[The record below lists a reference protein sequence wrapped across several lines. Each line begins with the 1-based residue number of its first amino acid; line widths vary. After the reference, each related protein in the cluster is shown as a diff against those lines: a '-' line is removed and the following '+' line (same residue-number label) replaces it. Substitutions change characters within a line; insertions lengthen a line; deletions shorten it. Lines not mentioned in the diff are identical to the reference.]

1 MKSYYNKDKRGSGYL
16 VVLLFATMLLI
27 LFGIFGR
34 LRTSHHL
41 LQSKDVRRFIA
52 SNLGEAALNCIVAE
66 LNANRAYN
74 THLHYYPYE
83 MNKQGWY
90 KPIKKRDSLL
100 GKIDNMTINGVNQ
113 GIYSGYTD
121 YGEFKAK
128 FAMNY
133 GSRENSSTKA
143 LRESEMYT
151 RVEIVVKVKG
161 GAGAKDETYRKITA
175 LLERRYPATEYLL
188 FDGEML
194 DIGGFGPY
202 LGVENQL
209 RRSRLY
215 GYHWIT
221 FNSAGGACKGS
232 EIVEGEKI
240 ETPGLIRALIDTD
253 LEFSNHERHKLT
265 KENDSIHVTDFQDFD
280 GYIVDGPH
288 GAHPIKFTRL
298 PKERIK
304 KTAETYKKS
313 YGVIIDDKTLPVS
326 KYINPYDSSTKY
338 YDLDFA
344 GYKAVAVPRDE
355 DERSTRDS
363 SSDDDKDDEES
374 DVAGDA
380 EEEVEDVDSTEIDDP
395 EIIKQHHGRKIL
407 VYSEVPLRIWGCPDK
422 SITIYSTKDIVIA
435 GDFNQNPETSQV
447 YKSRYYQD
455 YKKVLRNG
463 RYNNKVGAMIM
474 SEGRIFIDVSQ
485 PSKFAKN
492 EIKPYFLY
500 CLAMN
505 LHPSSLEIEEELKH
519 TLCPADPR
527 ERDTIFGVSSSV
539 NENGLAEPRFGTMA
553 FLYNFPEVNSGGSYE
568 ANIEDLQ
575 NFFMPSTVTLNHS
588 FGIKDSKVR
597 EDIIE
602 YIKHAIRLG
611 GDLTKEEQDRI
622 FEMAWKQ
629 ALIEE
634 ENDYDPTCGPS
645 GLMSGLFEEAVKND
659 SDGLFVPE
667 ITINATLI
675 SSCRRAS
682 NWKVGNSSVK
692 IQDEIGDPEV
702 YLKKPGFIIQRI
714 YGGDIRIGRAKPEYF
729 VDGTHSGK
737 NILRRR
743 IWDKTNLSNRD
754 FKPLEAPAVH
764 NILTITDEQISSK
777 EYNNFKG

>member
-1 MKSYYNKDKRGSGYL
+1 MKMPSNKKRGSGYL
-16 VVLLFATMLLI
+16 VVMFFILLLMI
-27 LFGIFGR
+27 LFSIFGR
-34 LRTSHHL
+34 IRSSHHL

-52 SNLGEAALNCIVAE
+52 SNLGEAALNCILAE
-66 LNANRAYN
+66 LNANRAFN
-74 THLHYYPYE
+74 THLHYYPYQH
-83 MNKQGWY
+83 NAQGWY
-90 KPIKKRDSLL
+90 KPIKKRESLL

-128 FAMNY
+128 FAQNY
-133 GSRENSSTKA
+133 GSRENSATKA

-151 RVEIVVKVKG
+151 RVEIVVKIKG
-161 GAGAKDETYRKITA
+161 GWGAKNESYRKITA
-175 LLERRYPATEYLL
+175 LLERRYPATEHLL

-194 DIGGFGPY
+194 DIGGLGPY
-202 LGVENQL
+202 LGRENQL

-232 EIVEGEKI
+232 EIVKGEKI
-240 ETPGLIRALIDTD
+240 ETPGLIRALVDTD
-253 LEFSNHERHKLT
+253 LEFSNEERHKLT
-265 KENDSIHVTDFQDFD
+265 KDNDSIHVTEFQDFD

-326 KYINPYDSSTKY
+326 KYTNPYDQKTKY
-338 YDLDFA
+338 YDLDFGEYRA
-344 GYKAVAVPRDE
+344 IAVPRDE
-355 DERSTRDS
+355 DKRTRDS
-363 SSDDDKDDEES
+363 SYDDDEGDEES
-374 DVAGDA
+374 DIPGDA
-380 EEEVEDVDSTEIDDP
+380 EEEVDDVESTESDDP
-395 EIIKQHHGRKIL
+395 EIITQHHGRKIL
-407 VYSEVPLRIWGCPDK
+407 IYSEVPLRIWGCPDK
-422 SITIYSTKDIVIA
+422 SITIYSTQDIVIC

-447 YKSRYYQD
+447 YKNRYYQE
-455 YKKVLRNG
+455 YKKTLRNG
-463 RYNNKVGAMIM
+463 KNNNKVGAMIM
-474 SEGRIFIDVSQ
+474 SEGRVFIDVSQ

-505 LHPSSLEIEEELKH
+505 LHPSSMEIESELKDIIY
-519 TLCPADPR
+519 PPEPR
-527 ERDTIFGVSSSV
+527 DRGTIHGIGSSSG
-539 NENGLAEPRFGTMA
+539 ENGLAEARFGTMA
-553 FLYNFPEVNSGGSYE
+553 YLYNFPEINSGGSYE

-575 NFFMPSTVTLNHS
+575 NFFMPGSVSIDHS

-597 EDIIE
+597 KDIIE
-602 YIKHAIRLG
+602 YIKHAIRMG
-611 GDLTKEEQDRI
+611 GDLTKDEQDRI
-622 FEMAWKQ
+622 FDMAWKQ

-634 ENDYDPTCGPS
+634 EQDYDPSCGAS
-645 GLMSGLFEEAVKND
+645 GLMNGLFNEAVK
-659 SDGLFVPE
+659 SETDGLFVPE

-682 NWKVGNSSVK
+682 NWNIGNSSVK
-692 IQDEIGDPEV
+692 VNDEIGDPEV
-702 YLKKPGFIIQRI
+702 YLKKPGYIIQRI
-714 YGGDIRIGRAKPEYF
+714 YGGDIRIGRAEPKYF
-729 VDGTHSGK
+729 VDGSNSGK

-743 IWDKTNLSNRD
+743 IWDNTNLTNRD

-764 NILTITDEQISSK
+764 NILTFSEEQISAK
-777 EYNNFKG
+777 EYDNFKG